1 MSMVTVRWTGW
12 VQVIGSYKCVVLDT
26 KRAVLISTSR
36 DEEHGDGIDYTEYNA
51 RVK

>member
-1 MSMVTVRWTGW
+1 MVTMRWTGW
-12 VQVIGSYKCVVLDT
+12 VQVIGSCKYVFPDT
-26 KRAVLISTSR
+26 KRTVLISTSR